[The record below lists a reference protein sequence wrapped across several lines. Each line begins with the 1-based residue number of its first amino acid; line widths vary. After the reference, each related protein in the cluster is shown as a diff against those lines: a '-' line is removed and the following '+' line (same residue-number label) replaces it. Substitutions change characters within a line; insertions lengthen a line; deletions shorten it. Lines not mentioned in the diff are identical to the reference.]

1 MFLDHCGIFSK
12 GNFSVAFFFVFFL
25 ATTYIFL
32 SFLCYYYNY
41 RSIVFTVFFIIFLI
55 WLMHVE

>member
-1 MFLDHCGIFSK
+1 MFLGHCGIFSK
-12 GNFSVAFFFVFFL
+12 SNFSVAFFFLFFL

-41 RSIVFTVFFIIFLI
+41 RSIVFYCLFTIFLI

>member
-1 MFLDHCGIFSK
+1 MFLGHCGIFSK
-12 GNFSVAFFFVFFL
+12 SNFSVAFFFLFFL

-41 RSIVFTVFFIIFLI
+41 RSIVFYRLFTIFLI